1 MFLKGLRALA
11 VCSLAVVMIAGCA
24 KKGANKIVV
33 ASDCTWPP
41 MEFVDDSKQI
51 VGLDIDLIKA
61 IAQAEGFEVE
71 ILNTAW
77 DGIFAGLSG
86 GKYDAVI
93 SSVTITDERTK
104 EMDFSNPYLNAGQI
118 LVVRKESTGVSTLED
133 FKGKTAGAQIG
144 TTGAIAIDK
153 IPAIK
158 KKTYDEIGLGIED
171 LVNKRIDVVVCDK
184 PTAVNYAL
192 KNEKYKSKLMIIGKP
207 FTNEFYGIAIKKGNA
222 AIIEKINA
230 GLKKVQDSGELQKIE
245 DKWLQ

>member
-11 VCSLAVVMIAGCA
+11 ICSVAVVMIAGCA
-24 KKGANKIVV
+24 KKGANKIVI

-41 MEFVDDSKQI
+41 MEYVDDSKQI

-61 IAQAEGFEVE
+61 IAKAEGFEVE

-93 SSVTITDERTK
+93 SSVTITEERAK
-104 EMDFSNPYLNAGQI
+104 EMDFSDPYLSAGQI
-118 LVVRKESTGVSTLED
+118 LVVRKETTGVSTLAD
-133 FKGKTAGAQIG
+133 FKGKSAGAQIG

-153 IPAIK
+153 VAGVK
-158 KKTYDEIGLGIED
+158 KKTYDEIGLAFED
-171 LVNKRIDVVVCDK
+171 LVNKRIDAIVCDK
-184 PTAVNYAL
+184 PTAVQFAL
-192 KNEKYKSKLMIIGKP
+192 QNAKYKSKLEIVGKP
-207 FTNEFYGIAIKKGNA
+207 FTDESYGIAIKKGNA
-222 AIIEKINA
+222 DVMAKINA
-230 GLKKVQDSGELQKIE
+230 GLKKVKDSGELQKIE